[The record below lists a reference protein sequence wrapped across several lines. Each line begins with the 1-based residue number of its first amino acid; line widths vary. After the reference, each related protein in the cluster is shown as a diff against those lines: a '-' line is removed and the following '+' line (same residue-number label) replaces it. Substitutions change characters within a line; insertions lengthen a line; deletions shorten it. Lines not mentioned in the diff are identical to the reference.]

1 MKKYNNGD
9 FTLKNI
15 NEEVELYGW
24 VSKKRNLGG
33 LIFID
38 LRDRSC
44 IIQLV
49 VRPDNAY
56 YETASSLKNESVIKV
71 FGKVCERESKNLN
84 IKTGEIELIVEKLEV
99 LNLASDIPFEVSGD
113 SKALEDTRLK
123 YRYLDIRRDNIK
135 NNLILRHNVTMIT
148 RNYLSDLGFV
158 EVETPILCKSTPEGA
173 RDYLVPS
180 RIFNGKF
187 YALPQSPQIYKQLL
201 MIGGMEKYFQIARC
215 FRDEDL
221 RADRQPEFT
230 QIDMEMSFI
239 EEEDIWNVVEGLMQ
253 KIFKEIK
260 HIDLK
265 PFIRLTYNECMDKY
279 GSDKPDTRFALLIQ
293 DITDVFKNT
302 TFEIFK
308 NIIND
313 NGVINCLQLHSGA
326 SKLSRKD
333 LDKLTE
339 FVKIYKAKALSYLK
353 YNNGEL
359 SGSIAKVMSDEEK
372 QALISKLSLEEDDI
386 VLIVADKYNIAKTSL
401 GALRCK
407 LGHDFDLIDKNLYN
421 FLWVTEFP
429 MYEYS
434 EEEGRYVSAHH
445 PFTAPRTCDVDKL
458 LTDKPNCYSRAY
470 DLVLN
475 GYELLS
481 GSIRIHDAVMQSKV
495 FEAIGLSEEEAK
507 EKFGFFLE
515 AFKYGAPP
523 HGGVGIGLERL
534 IMLLADTDNIR
545 DVVAFPKTASAAC
558 LMSEAPNVVS
568 DKQLKDL
575 GIALRD

>member
-38 LRDRSC
+38 LRDRSG

-56 YETASSLKNESVIKV
+56 YEIASSLKNESVIKV

-99 LNLASDIPFEVSGD
+99 INLASDIPFEISGD

-148 RNYLSDLGFV
+148 RNYLSDLGFI

-230 QIDMEMSFI
+230 QIDIEMSFI

-265 PFIRLTYNECMDKY
+265 PFIRLTYNECMNKY

-407 LGHDFDLIDKNLYN
+407 LGHDFDLIDKSLYN